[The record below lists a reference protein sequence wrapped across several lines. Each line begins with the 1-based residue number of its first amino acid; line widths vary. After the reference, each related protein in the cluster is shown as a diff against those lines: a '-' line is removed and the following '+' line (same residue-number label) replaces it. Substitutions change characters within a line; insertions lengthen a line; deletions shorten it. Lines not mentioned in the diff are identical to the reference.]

1 MDIDWILAGLALLGG
16 AGMGL
21 YAMIDPRWAAK
32 LVRLREAA
40 PGGAAEF
47 RATYGGLFFFAH
59 LVGLAFVWVQDR
71 ADNAAISAMAVGAIT
86 ILAAAWAGSAIGR
99 LISIWR
105 DKTGTAFNWMS
116 VAFEATFALMI
127 AAPWLFWLVESVSR

>member
-1 MDIDWILAGLALLGG
+1 MEIDWILAGVAILGG

-21 YAMIDPRWAAK
+21 YALINPAWASK
-32 LVRLREAA
+32 LVRLQQGEA
-40 PGGAAEF
+40 GGAAEF

-59 LVGLAFVWVQDR
+59 AVGLLFVWVQHR

-86 ILAAAWAGSAIGR
+86 ILAAAWGGTAIGR
-99 LISIWR
+99 LVSIWR

-116 VAFEATFALMI
+116 VAFEAAFALMI
-127 AAPWLFWLVESVSR
+127 GAPWIFWIVESVSR